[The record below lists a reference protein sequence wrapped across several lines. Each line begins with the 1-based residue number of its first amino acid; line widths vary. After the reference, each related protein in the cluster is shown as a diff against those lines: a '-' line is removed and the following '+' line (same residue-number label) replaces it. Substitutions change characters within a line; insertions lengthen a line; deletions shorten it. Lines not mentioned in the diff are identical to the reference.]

1 VFPPPLSEVPAP
13 LGSDSVAAFLHQFN
27 AVEQQVIV
35 EILIQVEQTVQIG
48 LVSTSPLSYRNLARS
63 SIGRITIGGSG
74 SSVNNLKTLQII
86 QLNSYFGS
94 FSHFFVEIEHTMSR
108 VTDLQDDNIFIH
120 LQEIFIVLRPME
132 NTPSMPIFTV
142 ELKIVEG
149 GFVFLFGGD
158 HKIRATPC

>member
-1 VFPPPLSEVPAP
+1 M
-13 LGSDSVAAFLHQFN
+13 
-27 AVEQQVIV
+27 
-35 EILIQVEQTVQIG
+35 QIG

-63 SIGRITIGGSG
+63 KIGRITIDGSG
-74 SSVNNLKTLQII
+74 SSVDNLKTLQII

-94 FSHFFVEIEHTMSR
+94 FSHVFVEIEHTMSR

-120 LQEIFIVLRPME
+120 LQEIFIVLRPMG
-132 NTPSMPIFTV
+132 NIPSMPIFAV

-158 HKIRATPC
+158 HKICATPC